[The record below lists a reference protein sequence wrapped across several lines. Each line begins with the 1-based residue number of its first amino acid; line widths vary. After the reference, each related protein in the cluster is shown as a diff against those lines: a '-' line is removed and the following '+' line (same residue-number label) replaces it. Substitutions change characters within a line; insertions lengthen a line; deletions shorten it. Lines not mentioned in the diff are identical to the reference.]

1 MRMHIVAALLFAV
14 VIAVVV
20 WIWWFERKNQ

>member
-1 MRMHIVAALLFAV
+1 MGMHIVAALLFAV